1 MDNKIEEVIDKVT
14 DQVTEEV
21 TEKETVQIPETREQ
35 IRARLK
41 DKLRSKKQNRSQG
54 LTRNKRDDV
63 NNSVK
68 KLGNVLAENNIQN
81 PEQIT
86 PGLIEKIMSTISKK
100 DIELIMNNMQ
110 QNSAFKEL
118 LQSINNKYTE

>member
-1 MDNKIEEVIDKVT
+1 MDNKIEEVTNKIEEVT
-14 DQVTEEV
+14 DEV
-21 TEKETVQIPETREQ
+21 TEKESVQIPETREQ

-54 LTRNKRDDV
+54 LTRNKRDDI

-86 PGLIEKIMSTISKK
+86 PGIIEKVMSTISKK

-118 LQSINNKYTE
+118 LESINNKYTE